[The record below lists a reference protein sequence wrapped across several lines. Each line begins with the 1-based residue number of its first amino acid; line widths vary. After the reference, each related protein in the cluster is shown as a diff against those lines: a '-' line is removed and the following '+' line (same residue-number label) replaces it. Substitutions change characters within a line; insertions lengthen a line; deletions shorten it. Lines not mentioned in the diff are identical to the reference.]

1 MWLSTESE
9 LVPAPVG
16 EVWEVVRDVTR
27 LPEWHH
33 FFAAVTLDD
42 APGRETRG
50 HGSYVPRGWFRRVHA
65 RTAGEFTASI
75 GERSVILRQPQPG
88 RGEQIFAW
96 WVAEAD
102 GGGTELIQR
111 VRVAGFLSPVFE
123 RLAGRRSAAGFHD
136 DARRLAALSGD

>member
-9 LVPAPVG
+9 LVSAPAG
-16 EVWEVVRDVTR
+16 DVWGVVRDVTR

-42 APGRETRG
+42 EPGREARG
-50 HGSYVPRGWFRRVHA
+50 HGSYVPHGWFRRVHA

-96 WVAEAD
+96 WVADAED
-102 GGGTELIQR
+102 GMTEVVQR

-123 RLAGRRSAAGFHD
+123 RLAGRRSAADFRD
-136 DARRLAALSGD
+136 DVRRLAALSHG